1 MGMAGKGAVQ
11 TRRPH
16 VDRRPASHN
25 KAYPACLAIDQF
37 VEGISTT
44 LMRAGAGKV
53 EALLPEGPVRLAI
66 NEEEMDEAF
75 ATLGSTITRGAAV
88 TIIGELVRIET
99 GETEKGKG
107 CALLSVSVTGGQ
119 AAAKTM
125 VRDALSVVRATIK
138 KQSGFLRF
146 WEGRNEMRL
155 SLYLPVKHNP

>member
-1 MGMAGKGAVQ
+1 MARSGAVR
-11 TRRPH
+11 TGRP
-16 VDRRPASHN
+16 RGGRCPASRS
-25 KAYPACLAIDQF
+25 KAYPACLAIDQV
-37 VEGISTT
+37 VEGISTA

-66 NEEEMDEAF
+66 DEEEMDKAF

-88 TIIGELVRIET
+88 TIIGELVRVET
-99 GETEKGKG
+99 GEAEEGKG

-146 WEGRNEMRL
+146 WEGRGEIRL
-155 SLYLPVKHNP
+155 SLYLPVKHNS